1 MASQGRI
8 LIYDFTQRHGQDDPQ
23 QGKVIKLLDGCLSV
37 SSSSHI
43 EDKDTVSVALADW
56 SR

>member
-37 SSSSHI
+37 SSSSHT